1 MRLLSDWVCKELRTP
16 LCGTAVADCASA
28 EALSGTRLCSS
39 ELFAF
44 GVTLRYGTA
53 AIEFDVNGGLVL
65 ENAPEVSDCLT
76 FNEVAVDEGDAE
88 LIATGFHFE
97 GGPES
102 SNCPRTESFSEASAL
117 ADECAGSVVSLF
129 ATTGHDDIVRY
140 GVTDRAKNQG

>member
-1 MRLLSDWVCKELRTP
+1 M
-16 LCGTAVADCASA
+16 ADCASA

-44 GVTLRYGTA
+44 GVTLRYWA
-53 AIEFDVNGGLVL
+53 ATIEFDVNGGLVL
-65 ENAPEVSDCLT
+65 ENAPEVSDCLAID
-76 FNEVAVDEGDAE
+76 EVAVDKGDAE
-88 LIATGFHFE
+88 FVATGFEVE
-97 GGPES
+97 GGPEP

-117 ADECAGSVVSLF
+117 ADDCAGSILSF